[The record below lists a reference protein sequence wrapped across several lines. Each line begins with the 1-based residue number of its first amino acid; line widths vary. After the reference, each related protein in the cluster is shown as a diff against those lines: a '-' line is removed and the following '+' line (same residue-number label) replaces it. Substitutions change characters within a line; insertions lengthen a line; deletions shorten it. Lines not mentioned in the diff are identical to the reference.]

1 MESGNNPLVDAIAG
15 ALIQS
20 KFTIKFNIKNF
31 IDRPKYNQ
39 QHVYIREYICIKLFF
54 VVISLLENTVEGSRQ
69 REAILDET
77 LASTDISQARHQL
90 YQPLEGYNPPKLD
103 QSLVE
108 CNNTKQEDKT
118 KMKEKDDHD

>member
-1 MESGNNPLVDAIAG
+1 M
-15 ALIQS
+15 
-20 KFTIKFNIKNF
+20 
-31 IDRPKYNQ
+31 
-39 QHVYIREYICIKLFF
+39 
-54 VVISLLENTVEGSRQ
+54 ENTVEGSRQ

-108 CNNTKQEDKT
+108 CNNTKQEDAS